1 MKEFIPKINLRKV
14 LLYALYIF
22 VTLVIQD
29 MLLSQ
34 FRIFGVCPMVLPA
47 AAVAAGMFEGAT
59 WGSVIAVVIGVF
71 ADMAFPEST
80 VTFTLLFPVLSF
92 AAGFISQFYINKRFF
107 AFMLASLGALL
118 VTALVQMLHV
128 MVTDSFS
135 LVMISTVVM
144 QTLWS
149 LPFAAL
155 AYFPPAKW
163 IN

>member
-22 VTLVIQD
+22 VTLVVQD

-59 WGSVIAVVIGVF
+59 LGSVIAIVLGIF
-71 ADMAFPEST
+71 ADMAFPESS
-80 VTFTLLFPVLSF
+80 VAFTLLFPALSF

-118 VTALVQMLHV
+118 VTASVQMLHV
-128 MVTDSFS
+128 MVRDSFS
-135 LVMISTVVM
+135 LVMLSTVAL

-149 LPFAAL
+149 LPFAVL
-155 AYFPPAKW
+155 TYFPPAKW